1 MAGNSVHT
9 SAAKV
14 TLCTVLF
21 CVVAAAH
28 AGGLACKRQQ
38 YDPAVPAALPGTY
51 EIVGR
56 MPDSSATYGGT
67 LEITAGKTSYALKRT
82 VDGDAMTGSAW
93 LTTCG
98 KKGRHGVQMLDFK
111 YTGGKGLLEGRCFL
125 DSDLQDGMFLSCYT
139 RVVGKKHGHQ
149 GLESAFSQND

>member
-1 MAGNSVHT
+1 MAGNAVHRG
-9 SAAKV
+9 AAKAA
-14 TLCTVLF
+14 LFAVLF
-21 CVVAAAH
+21 SMAAAAQ
-28 AGGLACKRQQ
+28 AGGLACERQQ
-38 YDPAVPAALPGTY
+38 YDPAAPAALPGTY

-67 LEITAGKTSYALKRT
+67 LEISAGKTAFVLKRT
-82 VDGDAMTGSAW
+82 VDGNTMTGEAW
-93 LTTCG
+93 IAACG

-111 YTGGKGLLEGRCFL
+111 YTEGKGLLEGRCFL

-139 RVVGKKHGHQ
+139 RIVGKKHGHQ